1 MHETGVSEEVARNYI
16 QYLCGLT
23 WKKMNKIELQ
33 NLPYLRPLL
42 RSQLILS
49 GWVSVVTSIETG

>member
-1 MHETGVSEEVARNYI
+1 MHETRVSEEVARNYI

-42 RSQLILS
+42 RS
-49 GWVSVVTSIETG
+49 